1 MQRVLVTPNKEG
13 HSGYRQPAYKP
24 HLLEH
29 EPQNL
34 ALINYQITQNKLWLR
49 QKKEEYSRIKQEK
62 LQLDQNLK
70 TLRIQAKLLQS
81 ELYPANE
88 TKINPFNYFQPIVAT
103 WWDDT
108 LRQHNAKYNS
118 SLSMDWTYR
127 GQHIVGI
134 IGDLKAHTSSCYN
147 YYKQTDP
154 TFVDKLT
161 MWGKGYFAYPRTN
174 SERYGNKNLSRN
186 FYKTYPGYM
195 LLPDQ
200 DIICSRD
207 TDGKIAI
214 VKLALIQ
221 RELQILTRNED
232 EFELLDDDHKDDIDP
247 NFILDC
253 LREDS
258 ANFQTDSNESAHA
271 WDLHDFTLD
280 LNLDLECTGTFK
292 PNQVSKMLIFTVRL
306 KIMLLSKIK
315 NMTQD
320 FEVDNLKASGGRG
333 IHSHAHARSSSES
346 ESGNK
351 KPKRSIKATEDRQTK
366 RQCRIDAYAK
376 ADTKP
381 AIDRQETFSSG
392 AENSSSDSSDSD
404 SNSETG
410 LESPSESKNQKRP
423 SNNNAKLI
431 TNAGGNHYDHRS
443 YNKVI
448 KNYNTEQSPRDSD
461 SDSNSG
467 ALGKNYN
474 NRSYNTVAGNLN
486 TKVTYNFG

>member
-1 MQRVLVTPNKEG
+1 
-13 HSGYRQPAYKP
+13 
-24 HLLEH
+24 
-29 EPQNL
+29 
-34 ALINYQITQNKLWLR
+34 
-49 QKKEEYSRIKQEK
+49 
-62 LQLDQNLK
+62 
-70 TLRIQAKLLQS
+70 
-81 ELYPANE
+81 
-88 TKINPFNYFQPIVAT
+88 VAT

-108 LRQHNAKYNS
+108 LRQHNAEYNS

-161 MWGKGYFAYPRTN
+161 TWGKGYFAYPRTN
-174 SERYGNKNLSRN
+174 SERNGNKTLSRN

-207 TDGKIAI
+207 TNGKIAI

-221 RELQILTRNED
+221 REPQILTRNED
-232 EFELLDDDHKDDIDP
+232 EFELLDDNHKDDIDP
-247 NFILDC
+247 NLILDC

-258 ANFQTDSNESAHA
+258 ANFQTDSNDSAHG

-306 KIMLLSKIK
+306 EIMLLSKII
-315 NMTQD
+315 NLNQD
-320 FEVDNLKASGGRG
+320 FQVDNLKASGGRG

-346 ESGNK
+346 ESSNK
-351 KPKRSIKATEDRQTK
+351 KTKRSIKATEDRQTRK
-366 RQCRIDAYAK
+366 RQCRTEAYTK
-376 ADTKP
+376 ANTKP
-381 AIDRQETFSSG
+381 AIDRQEPFSRDV
-392 AENSSSDSSDSD
+392 ENSSSDSSDSD

-423 SNNNAKLI
+423 SNNNAELF
-431 TNAGGNHYDHRS
+431 TTAGGNHFDHRS
-443 YNKVI
+443 YYNKI
-448 KNYNTEQSPRDSD
+448 FTHYNAEQSPRDSD
-461 SDSNSG
+461 SDPNSC
-467 ALGKNYN
+467 AIGKNN
-474 NRSYNTVAGNLN
+474 NRSYKTVAGN
-486 TKVTYNFG
+486 TKITYNFG